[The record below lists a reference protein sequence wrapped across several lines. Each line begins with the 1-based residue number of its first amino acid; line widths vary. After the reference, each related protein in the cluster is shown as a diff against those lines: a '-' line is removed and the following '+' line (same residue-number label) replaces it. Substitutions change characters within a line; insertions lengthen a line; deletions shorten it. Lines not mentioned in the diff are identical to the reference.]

1 MPHDFQVYSS
11 VEQKAN
17 ANIYSN
23 QKFPPF
29 PFIANEVFMN
39 KQVDEIANME
49 QIEIMNELVKHSQ
62 NANIIKEN
70 TRDYGDNSNW
80 FELRKL

>member
-1 MPHDFQVYSS
+1 
-11 VEQKAN
+11 
-17 ANIYSN
+17 
-23 QKFPPF
+23 
-29 PFIANEVFMN
+29 
-39 KQVDEIANME
+39 ME

-80 FELRKL
+80 FELRKLRFTASLFNKLGDFTKNHPKD